1 MKRNLLLQLSLQ
13 FRNCVITFCFAPPR
27 SSQIPTQC
35 NICSAVAK
43 LTANFPRWI
52 VILQEY
58 DLEFS
63 TPKSKK
69 ALVLAELVTALP
81 SDTPSAPVNTDF
93 PDEHLFY
100 IASDDPWYGD
110 LLVYLRTQKFGNH
123 LSRDDRRCIR
133 HQAPRYLLIGD
144 ILYRR
149 GVDTILRRCLTIDEA
164 DKVLNDC
171 HSGACGGHLSG
182 ISTAQKIIRAGY
194 FWPTLFHDCIH
205 AVKRCEQC
213 QLYANKARAPP
224 ALLHP
229 VITAGPFCKWGI
241 DFMTCNPPS
250 NNGHKYIVVAVDYF
264 TKWAEAMPTFNN
276 TADTA
281 VRFFFNHVISRFGVP
296 LQLVSDHG
304 KHFENEI
311 FVKLSSR
318 LGFSHEFA
326 SPYYP
331 QSNGQVEAVNKVL
344 KTMLQHMVNK
354 HKTNWHHMLFSALW
368 AYRTAVKT
376 ATGFTPFHLVHGIEA
391 TLPIECEIPTLRTA
405 IELLPDTAPMEQRLL
420 NLESLDEDRR
430 SSLQNNEVAKK

>member
-1 MKRNLLLQLSLQ
+1 MILG
-13 FRNCVITFCFAPPR
+13 TTT
-27 SSQIPTQC
+27 SS
-35 NICSAVAK
+35 
-43 LTANFPRWI
+43 
-52 VILQEY
+52 
-58 DLEFS
+58 S
-63 TPKSKK
+63 TSEPKS
-69 ALVLAELVTALP
+69 
-81 SDTPSAPVNTDF
+81 
-93 PDEHLFY
+93 
-100 IASDDPWYGD
+100 
-110 LLVYLRTQKFGNH
+110 FGNH
-123 LSRDDRRCIR
+123 LSRDDHHRIH
-133 HQAPRYLLIGD
+133 HQAPHYLLIRD

-149 GVDTILRRCLTIDEA
+149 GVDTILHRCLTIDEA
-164 DKVLNDC
+164 DRVLNDC
-171 HSGACGGHLSG
+171 HSGTCGGHLSG
-182 ISTAQKIIRAGY
+182 MSTAQKIIRAGY

-205 AVKRCEQC
+205 AVKRCDKC

-250 NNGHKYIVVAVDYF
+250 SNGHKYIIVAVDYF
-264 TKWAEAMPTFNN
+264 TKWVEAMPTFNN

-281 VRFFFNHVISRFGVP
+281 THFFFNHVISRFGVP

-311 FVKLSSR
+311 FVELSSR

-344 KTMLQHMVNK
+344 KTMLQCTVNK

-368 AYRTAVKT
+368 AYRTAVKM
-376 ATGFTPFHLVHGIEA
+376 ATGFTPFHLVHGVEA
-391 TLPIECEIPTLRTA
+391 TLPIECEIPTLRTT
-405 IELLPDTAPMEQRLL
+405 IELLPDTAPMEQHLL

-430 SSLQNNEVAKK
+430 SSLQNNEAAKKWSKATFDRHVNLRSFHEGDLILAYDIAHDTLGHGKFESLWHGPYIIQHCLTKGAYILASPEGLSLKEPVNGLYLKKFYA